1 MSKTALVISGGGS
14 KGAFAVGVLKAIFQR
29 NPGLNFD
36 MLIGTSTG
44 ALIAPLATSDSI
56 QLLEQLYTT
65 VTTDNVI
72 ETNNVGNRFLTADSI
87 FGVAPLGKLIM
98 QYYTDTFFQ
107 GLAAKPCNVLLA
119 TTCLQTATAV
129 YFSTKKTTAVKGYEV
144 VQLNKADHFRRA
156 VMASACQP
164 VFMPAV
170 EVIPGAQPLRQYVD
184 GGVREYA
191 GIQLAIE
198 QGADE
203 IFVILLSSGHNQ
215 PVEKRYTKVPD
226 ILLRTIEIFTEDVG
240 ANDVEMPLMYNKAL
254 DYLNAV
260 RQNMKQSGMTD
271 QKIEQLLA
279 VPGNP
284 LSNKRPINLHIIRP
298 EGDLGGGTGGLNFDP
313 AEMKGM
319 VTKGSKV
326 MNNYIAGL
334 SPGSSV
340 LV

>member
-14 KGAFAVGVLKAIFQR
+14 KGAFAVGVLKAMYQR
-29 NPGLNFD
+29 NPTLNFD
-36 MLIGTSTG
+36 LLIGTSTG
-44 ALIAPLATSDSI
+44 SLIAPLATANSI
-56 QLLEQLYTT
+56 KLLEQLYTT

-87 FGVAPLGKLIM
+87 FGVGPLGKLIQ
-98 QYYTDTFFQ
+98 QYYTDAFFQ
-107 GLAAKPCNVLLA
+107 GLAAQSCNVLLA
-119 TTCLQTATAV
+119 TTCLQTAAAV
-129 YFSTKKTTAVKGYEV
+129 YFSTKAVSPVKGYNV
-144 VQLNKADHFRRA
+144 IPLSKADHFRRA

-164 VFMPAV
+164 VFMPPI

-203 IFVILLSSGHNQ
+203 IFVILLSSGLNK
-215 PVEKRYTKVPD
+215 PVEKKYSQVPD

-240 ANDVEMPLMYNKAL
+240 DNDVEMPMMYNRML
-254 DYLNAV
+254 DYINGV
-260 RQNMKQSGMTD
+260 RQNMKDSGMND
-271 QKIEQLLA
+271 QQISKLFA
-279 VPGNP
+279 VPDNP
-284 LSNKRPINLHIIRP
+284 LSNKRPVNLHIIRP

-313 AEMKGM
+313 TEMKGM
-319 VTKGSKV
+319 VAKGNQV

-334 SPGSSV
+334 TPGSSI

>member
-14 KGAFAVGVLKAIFQR
+14 KGAFAVGVMKAIFQHH
-29 NPGLNFD
+29 PGLTFD
-36 MLIGTSTG
+36 ILIGTSTG
-44 ALIAPLATSDSI
+44 ALIAPLATPDSI

-87 FGVAPLGKLIM
+87 FGVGPLGKLILK
-98 QYYTDTFFQ
+98 YYTDTFFQ
-107 GLAAKPCNVLLA
+107 GLAAKACNVLLA
-119 TTCLQTATAV
+119 TTCLQTAKAV
-129 YFSTKKTTAVKGYEV
+129 YFSTKKVSGLKDYEV
-144 VQLNKADHFRRA
+144 IQLSQADHFRRA

-164 VFMPAV
+164 VFMPPV
-170 EVIPGAQPLRQYVD
+170 EVIPGAVPLRQYVD

-203 IFVILLSSGHNQ
+203 IFVILLSSGLNQ
-215 PVEKRYTKVPD
+215 PVEKRYNKVPD

-240 ANDVEMPLMYNKAL
+240 DNDVELPLMYNKAL
-254 DYLNAV
+254 DYFNIV
-260 RQNMKQSGMTD
+260 RQNMKQSGIPD
-271 QKIEQLLA
+271 QKIDQLFA

-284 LSNKRPINLHIIRP
+284 LSNKRPVNLHIIRP

-313 AEMKGM
+313 NEMKGM
-319 VTKGSKV
+319 VVKGTQV

-334 SPGSSV
+334 TPGSSV
-340 LV
+340 LA